1 MMKKIATLS
10 AVIAVSMAGWA
21 QGDPKEAPAA
31 GQTEKTSG
39 AEEMVVDLQTA
50 ISEALQY
57 NKQLQNSVLDRETYY
72 QKVREARSQGL
83 PQVNASL
90 TGTTYFG
97 KEMKFGDMPIKMEN
111 SLTLAATASWTFS
124 MQQIASVKV
133 AKIAQRLTEQT
144 VRATE
149 QDVKANVAD
158 TYYAVLVYDR
168 NMEIVKANLAD

>member
-97 KEMKFGDMPIKMEN
+97 KEMDFGGMPIKMEN

-124 MQQIASVKV
+124 MPK
-133 AKIAQRLTEQT
+133 RTPC
-144 VRATE
+144 R
-149 QDVKANVAD
+149 
-158 TYYAVLVYDR
+158 R
-168 NMEIVKANLAD
+168 NPSPAISW